1 MQAGGR
7 IARRYA
13 GGTRGAAQL
22 RIGTRASALAALL
35 LASIAS
41 SPLRAQSQ
49 TVTVGPALGC
59 TSTTLAGAL
68 AGLPRLGPGV
78 VHRVRVMSASPIT
91 GGATLDRMSVRI
103 EGGHTSCTSAVPQP
117 GVLSRI
123 SGTAAVPLLRLRNVT
138 EPGAEYRV
146 ELRQLEFRDGPAGAI
161 EVDGRVALSLDA
173 VELTNNR
180 APIGGGLRVI
190 GRPAGWTNGALVSF
204 GDGVVINANEAVAG
218 DGGGIHCTAGGG
230 LGPAGGGLLL
240 VINNVASGRGGGLYL
255 AGCDFGAPPIGA
267 APGVRIANNR
277 AAGGGGAALVDSTAQ
292 VAGAGFDIESNSAVG
307 AGDGGGLLLQRAVLR
322 ATASLRL
329 AGNRAG
335 GSGGGA
341 WIDSGQLE
349 LQAATWDVRGNTALV
364 GGGGLHVQ
372 GDSLLETSGSGACRE
387 ACVRIEDNEVTG
399 TGINQ
404 GAGGALVALDN
415 SVVAWD
421 RVRVRGNRSDSAAVL
436 FARGAAPFGVAVEW
450 SNVLA
455 SANSGAY
462 QFGFEGAPFVVGSGG
477 VALRLRLATLAAN
490 EARAAGSAVPQAF
503 RLFDGA
509 SLALRGVVVDQPG
522 WQTLGTPVGAQVA
535 LSGACVISREAT
547 SLATRGVPALA
558 ADPRL
563 DAAVRLRADSPAIDA
578 CPIAALDDPAALLG
592 AAPLQQ
598 DLDGAR
604 RPVRVRAAVGGSEYD
619 AGAQEYAERVF
630 GSGFES
636 GAD

>member
-1 MQAGGR
+1 M
-7 IARRYA
+7 
-13 GGTRGAAQL
+13 RGAADIACRRRGRSPRWPL
-22 RIGTRASALAALL
+22 RAAAILIATGLAAL
-35 LASIAS
+35 ANA
-41 SPLRAQSQ
+41 PVHAQSQ
-49 TVTVGPALGC
+49 TVSVGPAPGS
-59 TSTTLAGAL
+59 TSTTLAGAV
-68 AGLPRLGPGV
+68 AGLPRLGPNV
-78 VHRVRVMSASPIT
+78 VHQVRVMAGSLIE
-91 GGATLDRMSVRI
+91 GGATLDRVSVRI
-103 EGGHTSCTSAVPQP
+103 EGGYATCIATAPQP
-117 GVLSRI
+117 RVPSRI
-123 SGTAAVPLLRLRNVT
+123 SGTAAVPLLRLRNVV

-161 EVDGRVALSLDA
+161 EVDGRVALRLDG

-218 DGGGIHCTAGGG
+218 DGGGIHCTAGGV
-230 LGPAGGGLLL
+230 LRPAGAGLLFL
-240 VINNVASGRGGGLYL
+240 INNVASGRGGGLYL
-255 AGCDFGAPPIGA
+255 AGCDFGAPPMGA
-267 APGVRIANNR
+267 VPGVRIANNR

-307 AGDGGGLLLQRAVLR
+307 AGDGGGLLLQRTVLR
-322 ATASLRL
+322 ATAPLRL

-341 WIDSGQLE
+341 WIDSGQVE
-349 LQAATWDVRGNTALV
+349 LRAATWDVRGNTALV

-399 TGINQ
+399 TGIKQ

-450 SNVLA
+450 SNVVA
-455 SANSGAY
+455 SGNSGAY
-462 QFGFEGAPFVVGSGG
+462 QFGFEGAPFVIGSGG
-477 VALRLRLATLAAN
+477 VVLRLRLATLAAN
-490 EARAAGSAVPQAF
+490 EARAAGSAVPQVF

-578 CPIAALDDPAALLG
+578 CPIGALDDPAALLG

-619 AGAQEYAERVF
+619 AGAQEYADRVF

-636 GAD
+636 DAD